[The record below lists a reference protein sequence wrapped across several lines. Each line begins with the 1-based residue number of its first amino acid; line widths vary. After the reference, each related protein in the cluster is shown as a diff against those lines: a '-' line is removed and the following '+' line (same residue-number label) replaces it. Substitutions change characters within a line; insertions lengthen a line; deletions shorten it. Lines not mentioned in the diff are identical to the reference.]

1 MEQRPSERRIGARKA
16 VIGLHCRW
24 DLDGAGQ
31 KKRFL
36 RRPAEQTAEIT
47 ELSVSG
53 ATIVAL
59 SSDLLVPGTAVAIE
73 IEGAKGGV
81 AIRNLR
87 PSSHAGM
94 TCFRPILKL
103 KTLCPGS
110 CVWVGAGEGVVCVAC
125 SRRGARCA

>member
-1 MEQRPSERRIGARKA
+1 MEQRPSERRIGERKA

-24 DLDGAGQ
+24 DLDGVGQ

-53 ATIVAL
+53 ATIVAP

-87 PSSHAGM
+87 PSSHEGM
-94 TCFRPILKL
+94 TCYGVEFLQLGSAVRARINEFVAADRPDHLEA
-103 KTLCPGS
+103 
-110 CVWVGAGEGVVCVAC
+110 VWHK
-125 SRRGARCA
+125 AR

>member
-87 PSSHAGM
+87 PSSQAGM
-94 TCFRPILKL
+94 TCYGVEFLQLGNAIRARINEFVAADRPDHLEA
-103 KTLCPGS
+103 
-110 CVWVGAGEGVVCVAC
+110 VWHK
-125 SRRGARCA
+125 AR